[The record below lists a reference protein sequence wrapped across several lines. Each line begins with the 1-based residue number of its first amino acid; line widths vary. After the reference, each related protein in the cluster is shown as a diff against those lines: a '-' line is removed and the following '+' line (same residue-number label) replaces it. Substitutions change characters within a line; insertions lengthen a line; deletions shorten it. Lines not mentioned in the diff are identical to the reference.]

1 MRVSSAA
8 RPAPHQAHPS
18 TNRAGSGGVYDSVVD
33 AIGNTPLV
41 RLNALASNVAP
52 TILLKLEY
60 LNPGG
65 SVKDRAAREMV
76 LAAERS
82 GDLAPNGVIVEGTSG
97 NTGIGLAIIAAAR
110 GYSIIVVVP
119 DKTSTE
125 KIGLLRGLGA
135 RVVVTPGGRPIGHPE
150 HVRSVAE
157 HIASTTPGAWLA
169 GQYDNPANPAAHS
182 LTTGPEIWRQTDG
195 AVTHFVAGVGTGGT
209 ITGTGEFLKSVSD
222 GAVRVIAPDP
232 LGSTYSGGE
241 GRAFYI
247 ESVGHYRHPDTVDD
261 VWPESFHPD
270 VVDEY
275 VPITDRE
282 AIDTA
287 RELLRHEGLLVGGSG
302 ALAVAGALRVATS
315 LRPDDVLVVLIPDS
329 GRNYL
334 SKYFD
339 DTWVSRWGFG
349 AADSSRQSAVRRLR
363 RAYRGL
369 PSDATVPQARTLL
382 ADAPSLPVHLPRA
395 GDQVVAAEIIG
406 SVDASTLVD
415 ADDDAHLREY
425 LGPPT
430 HLAGIDEPI
439 VDVAARLGAGDFGSD
454 GHSVVVLVENGYAV
468 GVAAAADIL
477 AATPDLTIAERVTET
492 I

>member
-1 MRVSSAA
+1 MSSAA
-8 RPAPHQAHPS
+8 RPAPHQAHPSTNRADPS

-315 LRPDDVLVVLIPDS
+315 LRPDDVLVAPSPIPDATTS
-329 GRNYL
+329 RNT
-334 SKYFD
+334 S
-339 DTWVSRWGFG
+339 TT
-349 AADSSRQSAVRRLR
+349 
-363 RAYRGL
+363 
-369 PSDATVPQARTLL
+369 P
-382 ADAPSLPVHLPRA
+382 
-395 GDQVVAAEIIG
+395 G
-406 SVDASTLVD
+406 S
-415 ADDDAHLREY
+415 
-425 LGPPT
+425 
-430 HLAGIDEPI
+430 
-439 VDVAARLGAGDFGSD
+439 
-454 GHSVVVLVENGYAV
+454 AV
-468 GVAAAADIL
+468 GVSVQPTRASSQQCDAYDGRIEDSHQMPPWRRHARYSPTLRRYRYICRAQAIRWSL
-477 AATPDLTIAERVTET
+477 PRSSVPSTRRHS
-492 I
+492 